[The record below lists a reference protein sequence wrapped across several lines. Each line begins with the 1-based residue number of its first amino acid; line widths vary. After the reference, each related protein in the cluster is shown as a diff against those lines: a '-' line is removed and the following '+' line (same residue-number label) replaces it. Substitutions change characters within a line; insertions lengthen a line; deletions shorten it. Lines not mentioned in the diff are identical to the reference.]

1 MQIENILFSNQAD
14 NYVRYKFHIK
24 VLSRIQ
30 SLKVL
35 CILTSIYIIHLYRK
49 QENIINIEK
58 TSGIIVSILAKKRD
72 IKRLNSF
79 IGYREKCV
87 GSNLF

>member
-58 TSGIIVSILAKKRD
+58 NFWLKNEISNVSIAL
-72 IKRLNSF
+72 
-79 IGYREKCV
+79 
-87 GSNLF
+87 